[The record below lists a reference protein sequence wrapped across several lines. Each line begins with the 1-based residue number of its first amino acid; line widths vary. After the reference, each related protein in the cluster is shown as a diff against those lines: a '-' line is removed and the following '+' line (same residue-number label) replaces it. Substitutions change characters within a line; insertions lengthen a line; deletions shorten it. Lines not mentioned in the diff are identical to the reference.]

1 MKETMN
7 KPNLKELADL
17 LNQALE
23 DKVGIVHIF
32 DPDFPKG
39 GLTVAFRK
47 SNEFRS
53 GCMVDVAVATCSQE
67 DSFNKRIGNMR
78 ALKMFYN
85 GETISLP
92 LLKSFTAENINYAV
106 KCAFKAMYDE
116 V

>member
-1 MKETMN
+1 MN

-32 DPDFPKG
+32 DSEYPKG

-47 SNEFRS
+47 SNEFKS

-92 LLKSFTAENINYAV
+92 ILNTLPADDINWAV
-106 KCAFKAMYDE
+106 KNAFKALYDA

>member
-1 MKETMN
+1 MKENMN

-32 DPDFPKG
+32 DPVYPKG

-47 SNEFRS
+47 SNEFKS
-53 GCMVDVAVATCSQE
+53 GCMVNVAVATCSQE
-67 DSFNKRIGNMR
+67 DNFNKRIGNMR

-92 LLKSFTAENINYAV
+92 ILNTLPADDINWAV
-106 KCAFKAMYDE
+106 KNAFKALYDA

>member
-1 MKETMN
+1 MN

-17 LNQALE
+17 LKQAME
-23 DKVGIVHIF
+23 DKIGIVHIF
-32 DPDFPKG
+32 DAEYPKG

-47 SNEFRS
+47 SNEFKS

-67 DSFNKRIGNMR
+67 DSFNRRIGNMR

-85 GETISLP
+85 GEIISIP
-92 LLKSFTAENINYAV
+92 LLINASAEDINWVVKRAFTAL
-106 KCAFKAMYDE
+106 YDS